1 MASNEEHRFFSKA
14 EEYIA
19 KVKSNDICPKKYYT
33 RHTDPRHVTENQL
46 HFDKRSIIKK
56 RRQLKKELKFINY
69 NLSKVSF
76 TIAKHERTRIQN
88 TG

>member
-1 MASNEEHRFFSKA
+1 MAPNEEHRFFSKA

-33 RHTDPRHVTENQL
+33 RHTDPRNATENQL

-69 NLSKVSF
+69 NSSKVSF

-88 TG
+88 Q